1 MINQY
6 VITITTVD
14 DGFFSHYDSTI
25 YIDTAFN
32 VNTAE
37 WISKQ
42 VDSFVRNLPYTEKLL
57 RVDIKEETD
66 IILKQLDQCM
76 FRASYSCR

>member
-6 VITITTVD
+6 IITITTVD
-14 DGFFSHYDSTI
+14 DGFFSHHDSAV

-42 VDSFVRNLPYTEKLL
+42 VDTFVRNLPHSEKLFS
-57 RVDIKEETD
+57 VDIKEKTD
-66 IILKQLDQCM
+66 VDTI
-76 FRASYSCR
+76 FE

>member
-32 VNTAE
+32 VDTAE
-37 WISKQ
+37 WIAKQ
-42 VDSFVRNLPYTEKLL
+42 VDTFVTTLPYSEKLL
-57 RVDIKEETD
+57 RVDIKENADVDTIFE
-66 IILKQLDQCM
+66 
-76 FRASYSCR
+76 

>member
-14 DGFFSHYDSTI
+14 DGFFSHYDSTV

-32 VNTAE
+32 VNSAE
-37 WISKQ
+37 WIAKQ
-42 VDSFVRNLPYTEKLL
+42 VDIFVRSLPYSEKLL
-57 RVDIKEETD
+57 RVDIKEQTD
-66 IILKQLDQCM
+66 ITTI
-76 FRASYSCR
+76 FE

>member
-32 VNTAE
+32 VNPAE
-37 WISKQ
+37 WIAKQ
-42 VDSFVRNLPYTEKLL
+42 VDSFVRSLPYTEKLL
-57 RVDIKEETD
+57 RVDIKEKTD
-66 IILKQLDQCM
+66 VVTI
-76 FRASYSCR
+76 FE

>member
-32 VNTAE
+32 MNTAE

-42 VDSFVRNLPYTEKLL
+42 VDSFVRNLPHSEKLL
-57 RVDIKEETD
+57 KVDITEKTD
-66 IILKQLDQCM
+66 VVTI
-76 FRASYSCR
+76 FE

>member
-14 DGFFSHYDSTI
+14 EGFFSHYDSTV
-25 YIDTAFN
+25 YIDTAWD

-42 VDSFVRNLPYTEKLL
+42 VDSFVRSLPYSEKLL
-57 RVDIKEETD
+57 RVDIKEQTD
-66 IILKQLDQCM
+66 IDTILE
-76 FRASYSCR
+76 

>member
-32 VNTAE
+32 VNPAE
-37 WISKQ
+37 WIAKQ
-42 VDSFVRNLPYTEKLL
+42 VDSFVRSLPYSERLL
-57 RVDIKEETD
+57 RVDIKEQTD
-66 IILKQLDQCM
+66 IATI
-76 FRASYSCR
+76 FE

>member
-14 DGFFSHYDSTI
+14 DGFFSHYDTTV

-32 VNTAE
+32 VDTAE
-37 WISKQ
+37 WIAKQ
-42 VDSFVRNLPYTEKLL
+42 VDSFVRSLPYTEKLL
-57 RVDIKEETD
+57 RVDIKEQTD
-66 IILKQLDQCM
+66 IATI
-76 FRASYSCR
+76 FE

>member
-14 DGFFSHYDSTI
+14 EGFFSHYDSTV
-25 YIDTAFN
+25 YLDTAFN

-42 VDSFVRNLPYTEKLL
+42 VDSFVRSLPHSEKLL
-57 RVDIKEETD
+57 RVDIKEQTD
-66 IILKQLDQCM
+66 IVTI
-76 FRASYSCR
+76 FE

>member
-14 DGFFSHYDSTI
+14 DGFFSHYDSTV
-25 YIDTAFN
+25 YLDTEWH
-32 VNTAE
+32 VIPAE

-42 VDSFVRNLPYTEKLL
+42 VDSFVRNLPYSEKLL
-57 RVDIKEETD
+57 RVDIKEKTD
-66 IILKQLDQCM
+66 VDTI
-76 FRASYSCR
+76 FE

>member
-6 VITITTVD
+6 MITITTVD
-14 DGFFSHYDSTI
+14 DGFFSHYDTTVF
-25 YIDTAFN
+25 IDIAWN

-42 VDSFVRNLPYTEKLL
+42 VDSFVRSLPYSEKLL
-57 RVDIKEETD
+57 RVDIKEKTD
-66 IILKQLDQCM
+66 VVTI
-76 FRASYSCR
+76 FE

>member
-6 VITITTVD
+6 TITITAVD

-42 VDSFVRNLPYTEKLL
+42 VDSFVRNLPYSEKLL
-57 RVDIKEETD
+57 RVDIKEKTD
-66 IILKQLDQCM
+66 VATI
-76 FRASYSCR
+76 FE

>member
-14 DGFFSHYDSTI
+14 EGFFSHYDSTV

-37 WISKQ
+37 HPQNRYTKIRNRLYGVGI
-42 VDSFVRNLPYTEKLL
+42 VDLL
-57 RVDIKEETD
+57 RNHK
-66 IILKQLDQCM
+66 K
-76 FRASYSCR
+76 

>member
-14 DGFFSHYDSTI
+14 DGFFSHYDSTV

-42 VDSFVRNLPYTEKLL
+42 VDTFVRNLPHSEKLFS
-57 RVDIKEETD
+57 VDIKEKTD
-66 IILKQLDQCM
+66 VDTI
-76 FRASYSCR
+76 FE

>member
-14 DGFFSHYDSTI
+14 DGFFSHYDTI
-25 YIDTAFN
+25 IVIDTAWN

-42 VDSFVRNLPYTEKLL
+42 VDSFVRNLPYSEKLL
-57 RVDIKEETD
+57 KVDIKEKTD
-66 IILKQLDQCM
+66 VDTI
-76 FRASYSCR
+76 FE

>member
-14 DGFFSHYDSTI
+14 DGFFSHYDTTI
-25 YIDTAFN
+25 FIDTAWN

-37 WISKQ
+37 WITKQ
-42 VDSFVRNLPYTEKLL
+42 VDTFVTSLPYSEKLVS
-57 RVDIKEETD
+57 VDIKEKTD
-66 IILKQLDQCM
+66 VDAI
-76 FRASYSCR
+76 FE

>member
-14 DGFFSHYDSTI
+14 DGFFSHYDTMI
-25 YIDTAFN
+25 FLDTAWN

-42 VDSFVRNLPYTEKLL
+42 VDSFVRNLPYSEKLL
-57 RVDIKEETD
+57 RVDIKENTD
-66 IILKQLDQCM
+66 VDTI
-76 FRASYSCR
+76 FE

>member
-32 VNTAE
+32 VNPAD
-37 WISKQ
+37 WIAKLG
-42 VDSFVRNLPYTEKLL
+42 DSFVRSLPYTEKLL
-57 RVDIKEETD
+57 RVDIKEKTD
-66 IILKQLDQCM
+66 VVTI
-76 FRASYSCR
+76 FE

>member
-14 DGFFSHYDSTI
+14 DGFFSHYDTTV

-32 VNTAE
+32 VDTAE
-37 WISKQ
+37 WIAKQ
-42 VDSFVRNLPYTEKLL
+42 VDKFVRNLPYSEKLL
-57 RVDIKEETD
+57 KVDIKEKTD
-66 IILKQLDQCM
+66 VVTI
-76 FRASYSCR
+76 FE